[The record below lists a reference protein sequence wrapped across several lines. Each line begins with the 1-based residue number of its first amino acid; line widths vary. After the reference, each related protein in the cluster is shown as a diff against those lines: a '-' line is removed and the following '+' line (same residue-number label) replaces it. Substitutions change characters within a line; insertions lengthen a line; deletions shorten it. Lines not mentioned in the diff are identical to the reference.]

1 MNSLPLSDEPR
12 PMPQFLP
19 FLFQYD
25 EEQEKKRERERK
37 QKQLDGLEMQWQVQN
52 YTVLSVLI

>member
-1 MNSLPLSDEPR
+1 
-12 PMPQFLP
+12 MPQFLP

-52 YTVLSVLI
+52 YTVLSLLI